1 MRITFSETMRGTL
14 KRNGDDL
21 PIEFTVT
28 ARAEGLGWFTLDGTA
43 KAPPFAE
50 GPTTGS
56 LQLKLVGFDRFI
68 RYRLSL
74 PGGYRL
80 EAEKSPSIFK
90 PLRSMTWMPV
100 KLLDR
105 DGALVAEGEMTFAL
119 RELPQFVLSALPVG
133 R

>member
-1 MRITFSETMRGTL
+1 MRLSFSETMRGTVR
-14 KRNGDDL
+14 RNGHDH

-28 ARAEGLGWFTLDGTA
+28 ARAEGLGYFTLGGTCEA
-43 KAPPFAE
+43 EPFTT
-50 GPTTGS
+50 GPVRGS
-56 LQLKLVGFDRFI
+56 LQLKLIGFNRFI

-74 PGGYRL
+74 PGGFRL
-80 EAEKSPSIFK
+80 EAEKKPSLLQ

-119 RELPQFVLSALPVG
+119 RELPAFVFSALPVG